1 MVCVLNPWNGY
12 LQKLSMTHIFPKISN
27 RQFATWG
34 PCIRT
39 PKRALLECSHLNRL
53 TSLIGQ
59 FCTYLSWCTKLKLVP
74 LTCLLDNESVRELTC
89 TQFLF
94 PMPCL
99 MLAAKTCHF
108 SSILW
113 FLLLQESMPGSFLSR
128 NWIMLTLNPSSH
140 NPKVLV

>member
-1 MVCVLNPWNGY
+1 MDTY
-12 LQKLSMTHIFPKISN
+12 KKLSMTHIFPKISN

-39 PKRALLECSHLNRL
+39 PKRALHECSHLNRL

-89 TQFLF
+89 NSISVPHALPHVGSKNLRFF
-94 PMPCL
+94 IHSVVF
-99 MLAAKTCHF
+99 A
-108 SSILW
+108 SSRVNA
-113 FLLLQESMPGSFLSR
+113 SFLSR